1 MVASL
6 LLRLIARIT
15 AFNIR
20 NWSLR
25 PVQTQEKQFKHL
37 IDSAKKTS
45 FGSDHNFQ
53 KISSY
58 KDFVKNVPVREYEGI
73 KAIYR
78 KGKKWRKQY
87 IVARKTNLF
96 CTHLRDHIR
105 IKVHPNN

>member
-37 IDSAKKTS
+37 IDSAKKDFFWLLTIIFKKS
-45 FGSDHNFQ
+45 PHT
-53 KISSY
+53 KI
-58 KDFVKNVPVREYEGI
+58 
-73 KAIYR
+73 
-78 KGKKWRKQY
+78 
-87 IVARKTNLF
+87 L
-96 CTHLRDHIR
+96 
-105 IKVHPNN
+105 